1 MGIIDSYLKYSPIKM
16 QTVIVV
22 TTSCIST
29 VNPCHKALG
38 LASNNLEVANN
49 RDPGPLEKN
58 EFFIKEN

>member
-1 MGIIDSYLKYSPIKM
+1 M

-49 RDPGPLEKN
+49 GDPGTLEKN